1 MTTISQVRQAIQPLL
16 QRNPD
21 LALAGREIIIRP
33 VHHILRGIC
42 IDRSL
47 DADLFVPTW
56 FVMSMFTPNDSIT
69 FGWGDRIYRPTPGRW
84 NINDPQA
91 SPLMCDEIERLALPR
106 LRRVQ
111 TIDDLIKFASRRRFK
126 NFCLDL
132 DESRKIYFDIAR
144 GDFQSARKLC
154 ALIAGIAKTTNVNW
168 MREDYGKI
176 AKTLGPLL
184 AANDRA
190 GLAQALRDCEAYSAK
205 KLKLERLWEPTPFP
219 LELQAVKRRRSTG
232 VRRR

>member
-1 MTTISQVRQAIQPLL
+1 MTTIAQVRQAVQPLL
-16 QRNPD
+16 QRNPN
-21 LALAGREIIIRP
+21 LALVGREIIIRP
-33 VHHILRGIC
+33 VHHVLRGIF

-56 FVMSMFTPNDSIT
+56 FVMSMFTPNDYIKFS
-69 FGWGDRIYRPTPGRW
+69 WGERMYRPTPGRW
-84 NINDPQA
+84 DVNDPQV

-126 NFCLDL
+126 EACLDFN
-132 DESRKIYFDIAR
+132 ESNKIYFDIAR
-144 GDFQSARKLC
+144 GDFRSARKLC
-154 ALIAGIAKTTNVNW
+154 ARIAGIAKTTSSDW
-168 MREDYGKI
+168 MRKDYGKI

-190 GLAQALRDCEAYSAK
+190 GLAQVLRDCEAYSAK
-205 KLKLERLWEPTPFP
+205 KLKLEKLWEPTPFP
-219 LELQAVKRRRSTG
+219 LELQQT
-232 VRRR
+232 